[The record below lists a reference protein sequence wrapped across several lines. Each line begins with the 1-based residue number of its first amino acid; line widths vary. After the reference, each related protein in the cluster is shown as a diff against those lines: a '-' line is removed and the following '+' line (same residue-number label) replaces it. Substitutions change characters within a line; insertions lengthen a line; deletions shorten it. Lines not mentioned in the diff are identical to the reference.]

1 MEWHRN
7 GVDIDKIK
15 ERIKEIK
22 SLTAEY
28 GIQSLGDDAE
38 NVNTSLRRRHS
49 PSEAENVDMVGL
61 HAM

>member
-7 GVDIDKIK
+7 GVDINKIK

-22 SLTAEY
+22 SLTPEY